1 MIAIGFGLDEQVRSV
16 PAAGRLCLL
25 LMSGC
30 DAAVP

>member
-1 MIAIGFGLDEQVRSV
+1 MIPIGFGLDEEVRLV
-16 PAAGRLCLL
+16 LVAGGLCLL